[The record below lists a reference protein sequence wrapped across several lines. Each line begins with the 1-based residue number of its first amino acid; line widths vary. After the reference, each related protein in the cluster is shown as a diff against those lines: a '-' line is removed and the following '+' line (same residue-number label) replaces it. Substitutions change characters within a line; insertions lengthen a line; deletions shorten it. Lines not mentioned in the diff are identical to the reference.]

1 MTVTRKW
8 SLLAALLV
16 LAIVAAGWFLLIAP
30 KRSEASDLRTKT
42 LSQNEANDRLTQ
54 QISVLKAQQAELP
67 AQRARLAVLKTR
79 IPENP
84 ALPTLIRSLT
94 SAGRKVGAT
103 IDTMSP
109 AVPVAV
115 VSAAPVTPVAPPVE
129 ATTTEPSDSAPPA
142 APAPVVAAPAAA
154 SLYEV
159 PLTLSVSGS
168 YFELE
173 QFVNRL
179 EGLKR
184 SFRVTGFTLGTASG
198 QTATAGDLSITL
210 QGQVFMSPS
219 VTVVP
224 APITPVA
231 AAPAAQ

>member
-16 LAIVAAGWFLLIAP
+16 LAIVATGWFLLIAP

-42 LSQNEANDRLTQ
+42 LSQDEANDRLTQ
-54 QISVLKAQQAELP
+54 QISVLQAQQAELP

-94 SAGRKVGAT
+94 AAGRKVGAT

-115 VSAAPVTPVAPPVE
+115 VSAAPVTPVAPPAE

-168 YFELE
+168 YFEL
-173 QFVNRL
+173 
-179 EGLKR
+179 
-184 SFRVTGFTLGTASG
+184 
-198 QTATAGDLSITL
+198 
-210 QGQVFMSPS
+210 
-219 VTVVP
+219 
-224 APITPVA
+224 
-231 AAPAAQ
+231 